1 MKLLVFLLL
10 IFSTC
15 CSNSGVLAFDELE
28 LDYNDNFQYIPE
40 YQSQARFLNVSFDD
54 IFNNSLLTLG
64 GIFVIGV
71 ILFGKAL
78 TYLKYYNPD
87 YVPNHFL
94 LWRQISLKTQ
104 MQVLH
109 LADVYYQVV
118 YHFLE
123 GKALLCRR

>member
-71 ILFGKAL
+71 ILFGKAIARFIW
-78 TYLKYYNPD
+78 NAE
-87 YVPNHFL
+87 
-94 LWRQISLKTQ
+94 ISVSVAIHCYERL
-104 MQVLH
+104 
-109 LADVYYQVV
+109 
-118 YHFLE
+118 F
-123 GKALLCRR
+123 

>member
-71 ILFGKAL
+71 ILFGKN
-78 TYLKYYNPD
+78 YDPD
-87 YVPNHFL
+87 CVVPNHFL
-94 LWRQISLKTQ
+94 LWRQISL
-104 MQVLH
+104 
-109 LADVYYQVV
+109 
-118 YHFLE
+118 
-123 GKALLCRR
+123 CI

>member
-71 ILFGKAL
+71 ILFGKA
-78 TYLKYYNPD
+78 TTC
-87 YVPNHFL
+87 L
-94 LWRQISLKTQ
+94 LRAKSFVSQ
-104 MQVLH
+104 
-109 LADVYYQVV
+109 
-118 YHFLE
+118 
-123 GKALLCRR
+123 

>member
-71 ILFGKAL
+71 ILFGKAI
-78 TYLKYYNPD
+78 TYLLKVIINKDYYIQIMGPIF
-87 YVPNHFL
+87 YLFKGRL
-94 LWRQISLKTQ
+94 LSKHKSRCCI
-104 MQVLH
+104 
-109 LADVYYQVV
+109 
-118 YHFLE
+118 
-123 GKALLCRR
+123 